1 MAPPTTLEEAYRQLQ
16 AAPRTPIPATAG
28 MRVLG
33 LPFAR
38 GNPTLADIAIGV
50 VASLPHENL
59 NECIVCRVLWRD
71 PINATPLEIRQFS
84 CSMFYADRF
93 LCMDGRGE
101 GASEGEGVDG
111 APTPPL
117 PPFPY
122 QAGDFELLEGNDRAA
137 CEAAG
142 FTWQI
147 HVIPTYI
154 GSGRGEKR
162 RRPA

>member
-1 MAPPTTLEEAYRQLQ
+1 MLCD
-16 AAPRTPIPATAG
+16 AARSDLAHRSDRAATPATAS
-28 MRVLG
+28 
-33 LPFAR
+33 
-38 GNPTLADIAIGV
+38 T
-50 VASLPHENL
+50 ASTCRDNPHENL

-71 PINATPLEIRQFS
+71 PINATPLEIRQYS

-137 CEAAG
+137 CEAVG
-142 FTWQI
+142 FAWQI